1 MAKTDKTKEQAAEE
15 TTETETGKQEPE
27 KAAPNASAKT
37 MVKALRV
44 RAFNDRFRRAG
55 ITFNKEEQSIPL
67 TELTAEQIAQIK
79 NEPMLAVSETEIDE

>member
-1 MAKTDKTKEQAAEE
+1 
-15 TTETETGKQEPE
+15 
-27 KAAPNASAKT
+27 